1 MTVGRIT
8 LAAASLGAI
17 ALSGVQL
24 WSLWRTGQPLF
35 RGGPKRARMNPAF
48 AFVLDIASNT
58 LVLVASAALFVW
70 ALAG

>member
-1 MTVGRIT
+1 MTPGRIT
-8 LAAASLGAI
+8 LAAASLGAV
-17 ALSGVQL
+17 ALSGAQL

-35 RGGPKRARMNPAF
+35 RGGPRRARMNHAF

>member
-1 MTVGRIT
+1 MTLGRIT
-8 LAAASLGAI
+8 LAAASFGAV
-17 ALSGVQL
+17 ALSGAQL

-35 RGGPKRARMNPAF
+35 RGGPKRARMNHAF

-58 LVLVASAALFVW
+58 LVLAASAALFVW

>member
-1 MTVGRIT
+1 MTAGRIT
-8 LAAASLGAI
+8 LAAASLGAV
-17 ALSGVQL
+17 ALSGAQL

-35 RGGPKRARMNPAF
+35 RGGPKRARMNHAF

-58 LVLVASAALFVW
+58 LVLAASAALFVW